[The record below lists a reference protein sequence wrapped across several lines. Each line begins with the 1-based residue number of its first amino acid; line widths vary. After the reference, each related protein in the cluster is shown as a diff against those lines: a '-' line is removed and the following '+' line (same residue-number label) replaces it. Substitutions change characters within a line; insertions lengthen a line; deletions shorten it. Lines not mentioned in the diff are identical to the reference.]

1 MYYTKFMIPLV
12 RMAEP
17 PNQEWFAKEGYFV

>member
-17 PNQEWFAKEGYFV
+17 SNHERFAEEGYFV

>member
-17 PNQEWFAKEGYFV
+17 SYNELFTEEGYFV